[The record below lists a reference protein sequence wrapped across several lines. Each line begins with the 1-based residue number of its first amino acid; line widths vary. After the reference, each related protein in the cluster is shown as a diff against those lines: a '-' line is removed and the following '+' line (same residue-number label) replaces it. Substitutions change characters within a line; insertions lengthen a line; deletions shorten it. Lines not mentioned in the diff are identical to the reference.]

1 MPFLFFCIL
10 RKNRKQRLVQHLV
23 GLVANALPNHYQNIN
38 MKKELVLTSALLL
51 IYGVAMCQIKG
62 NKTKNTMEKRSEA
75 LVCKLTPKELQ
86 IRKATVLESLRKQVI
101 EKKELDNGY
110 SYKFGN
116 SDGVL
121 DELTDFIKTE
131 RQCCDFFDF
140 SLSIISDENAI
151 WLSLTGPKN
160 AKDFIKAELNL

>member
-1 MPFLFFCIL
+1 
-10 RKNRKQRLVQHLV
+10 
-23 GLVANALPNHYQNIN
+23 
-38 MKKELVLTSALLL
+38 MKKELALTIALFL
-51 IYGVAMCQIKG
+51 IYGAAMCQIKG
-62 NKTKNTMEKRSEA
+62 DKTANTMEKGSDA

-86 IRKATVLESLRKQVI
+86 ARKATVLESLRKQVI
-101 EKKELDNGY
+101 EKKELDNGF
-110 SYKFGN
+110 SYRFTN
-116 SDGVL
+116 TDQVL

-140 SLSIISDENAI
+140 SLSILSDDNAI